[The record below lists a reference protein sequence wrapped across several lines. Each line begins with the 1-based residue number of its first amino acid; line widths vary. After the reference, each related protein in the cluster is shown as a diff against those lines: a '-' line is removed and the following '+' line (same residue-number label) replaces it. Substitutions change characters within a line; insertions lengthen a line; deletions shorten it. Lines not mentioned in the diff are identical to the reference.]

1 MWQEMLEDDIYL
13 IPVRLEDC
21 EVPDSLLDFQWV
33 NLFEEAGWA
42 QLVEA
47 IQTGI
52 ERRAEA
58 IRPIVQESTPFEPY
72 PVHDGPSA
80 GTKVARPPKESSER
94 VRRPR
99 RTGVLRKMRMGNKE
113 MTISDQFNTL
123 LDFIQFS
130 MTAPEFE
137 EMVSRL
143 LTPRERAGLPTPL
156 TRVGFLDSIRIYGR
170 LDDVERYLRGNFT
183 DRFKG

>member
-1 MWQEMLEDDIYL
+1 
-13 IPVRLEDC
+13 
-21 EVPDSLLDFQWV
+21 
-33 NLFEEAGWA
+33 
-42 QLVEA
+42 
-47 IQTGI
+47 
-52 ERRAEA
+52 
-58 IRPIVQESTPFEPY
+58 
-72 PVHDGPSA
+72 
-80 GTKVARPPKESSER
+80 
-94 VRRPR
+94 
-99 RTGVLRKMRMGNKE
+99 MRMGNKE